1 LVSRNNEQS
10 GKKSRKRFE
19 FEVEVSSPIFNNI
32 SQKKEKRFTSLVIF
46 LFIVQFYFYKRKL
59 DESAENLSSMS
70 NLLRIIGTISRAE
83 FLMPNLGSLILGL
96 AWGATP
102 AIGLTTLA
110 VLIVLSFT
118 IVNGS
123 SSIGAQINT
132 LSDYELDLKDPRKK
146 NLTDA
151 VDKFGKKRIKI
162 LLSVEFIITL
172 VLVILFMYVNNN
184 PWLLL
189 MWIIGI
195 SLGWI
200 YSAPPIRLKARSWL
214 APVSLI
220 LVLGIFPVLFA
231 YFTFTTTVQPF
242 FLLGLIGLAMTIYGV
257 IIPTETRDYF
267 GDKTMKIETMTVHL
281 GLVKACMMSIVLI
294 GIGAIF
300 FTAAYLLEWING
312 PRPFLGLLLLI
323 IPVSVFFVLTK
334 IKKLH
339 SLSKQY
345 MNSQGN
351 TTLKEQIVN
360 LSAHNPQWI
369 IIITQTYSILSI
381 ILLINKFV

>member
-1 LVSRNNEQS
+1 M
-10 GKKSRKRFE
+10 
-19 FEVEVSSPIFNNI
+19 P
-32 SQKKEKRFTSLVIF
+32 
-46 LFIVQFYFYKRKL
+46 
-59 DESAENLSSMS
+59 

-102 AIGLTTLA
+102 AMSLTTLA

-118 IVNGS
+118 IINGS
-123 SSIGAQINT
+123 SAIGAQINT

-151 VDKFGKKRIKI
+151 VDTFGKKRIKI
-162 LLSVEFIITL
+162 LLSVEFVITL
-172 VLVILFMYVNNN
+172 ALVILFIYVNNN

-242 FLLGLIGLAMTIYGV
+242 FLLALIGLAMTIYGV
-257 IIPTETRDYF
+257 IIPTEIRDYF
-267 GDKTMKIETMTVHL
+267 GDKTMQIETMTVHL
-281 GLVKACMMSIVLI
+281 GLVKACVASIVLI
-294 GIGAIF
+294 GIGAVF
-300 FTAAYLLEWING
+300 FAAAYLLEWING
-312 PRPFLGLLLLI
+312 SRPFLGLLLLI

-351 TTLKEQIVN
+351 TALKEQIVN
-360 LSAHNPQWI
+360 ISAHNPQWI
-369 IIITQTYSILSI
+369 MIITQTYSILSI
-381 ILLINKFV
+381 ILLLNKFV

>member
-1 LVSRNNEQS
+1 MVSRNNEQS

>member
-1 LVSRNNEQS
+1 M
-10 GKKSRKRFE
+10 
-19 FEVEVSSPIFNNI
+19 PNI
-32 SQKKEKRFTSLVIF
+32 
-46 LFIVQFYFYKRKL
+46 
-59 DESAENLSSMS
+59 
-70 NLLRIIGTISRAE
+70 LRIIGTISRVE

-102 AIGLTTLA
+102 AMNLTSLA
-110 VLIVLSFT
+110 VLIILSFT
-118 IVNGS
+118 IINGS
-123 SSIGAQINT
+123 SAIGAQINT
-132 LSDYELDLKDPRKK
+132 LSDYELDLKDSRKK
-146 NLTDA
+146 NLTNA
-151 VDKFGKKRIKI
+151 VDTIGKKWIKI
-162 LLSVEFIITL
+162 LLLVEFLITL
-172 VLVILFMYVNNN
+172 ALVILFIYINNN

-214 APVSLI
+214 APISLI

-231 YFTFTTTVQPF
+231 YFTFATNVQPF
-242 FLLGLIGLAMTIYGV
+242 FLLALIGLAMTIYGV
-257 IIPTETRDYF
+257 IIPTEIRDYF
-267 GDKTMKIETMTVHL
+267 GDKTMQIKTMTVHL
-281 GLVKACMMSIVLI
+281 GLVKACVVSIILI
-294 GIGAIF
+294 SIGAIF
-300 FTAAYLLEWING
+300 FITAYLLEWING
-312 PRPFLGLLLLI
+312 PRPLLSLILLS
-323 IPVSVFFVLTK
+323 IPVSVLFVLTK

-360 LSAHNPQWI
+360 ISAHNPKWI
-369 IIITQTYSILSI
+369 MIITQTYSILSI